1 MKKKLI
7 ISIIF
12 LTELF
17 YVFSVV
23 QKWNFENSSRD
34 LFASQETDTFT
45 VYEKTKDNLY
55 VILTRK
61 ISRQSGV
68 ISITKNLIVKY
79 NNQEVYNGEVEF
91 DNIENFYRVA
101 VDNDNVI
108 CPKGKYHPTYFYDHK
123 NSINDLSN
131 TFHFESNEDWDLSCY
146 YDSSSKFFY
155 VFYFT
160 NGNPNIFYK
169 EPTDKEWKQLNSE
182 SELYGFKFSSDGLS
196 MVYLAKEGSRIKL
209 KGNIMSYESKE
220 VKRNSRGEITLRE
233 AKTYTRGCFEN
244 DYDHFY
250 YLTYSDASNFACGYY
265 DEVNTLE
272 YLNVEKYDNKV
283 NKFEA
288 SPLEFV
294 DQVEIQEMRFVNN
307 YKFVYYIIYNPIDG
321 KTYHGII
328 DIKKNKVVFNTD
340 KEILTFIPYS
350 DISML
355 AITSTTAY
363 EICAIKEDGS
373 CKDSYG
379 CTGENYNKYYL
390 DTEGNK
396 CGTSTSCGE
405 GKIYLL
411 REEMCS
417 DSCDTSIYV
426 LNENNN
432 QCGLCSQIYPEKPYK
447 LINTTQCLS
456 NEEFP
461 EGAEIYN
468 TNLNLLKCKSGY
480 KLEGETCVVDC
491 GDQCP
496 SPTTVT
502 IPPTTITIPPTT
514 INTPPTTVTIPP
526 TTVTIPPT
534 TINTPPTTVTIPPT
548 TITIPPTT
556 ITIQPTTQELEQTT
570 IIERPTTEMIPP
582 TTVIQPPTTVEKELT
597 TVIIPPTTTIEPP
610 TTEVIPPTT
619 LMQSPTTVIT
629 PSTTII
635 QPPTTTITPP
645 TTELKPETT
654 VITPLTTLIT
664 TIPEVKVK
672 CSLEKC
678 LECNDE
684 SISNNLCLTCNEALG
699 YKKVNYTLVLTKF
712 VDCLKKEDP
721 KLKKFYYNE
730 TKNEYR
736 PCYKTCKKCLIGGNP
751 EVQNCLECETNY
763 MFRPGDNPYNNCV
776 AYSEYYYI
784 NSYNQYKPL
793 KSLNCP
799 EEAKYLVEEKNYCI
813 YDCTK
818 DKEYKYLYNGQCWK
832 NCPSNTKNNSFICT
846 ENPKQSYLATTKL
859 HSNANLTD
867 VNNYVQTYISEFSYT
882 SNHATL
888 SSNEFFNILI
898 YRNPGIINDFSLKMS
913 KVDFQDCYDKVKNA
927 YGIEEDL
934 VITVVGTKNTHNPSS
949 SYAFFHPKSGIK
961 LDAENIC
968 KDEVIV
974 VKENLTSILN
984 ENDTKYELQ
993 SSLTGQG
1000 INIFDV
1006 NDPFYT
1012 DLCFDYKNPK
1022 KRDIPLSDRIK
1033 NVFPNVTL
1041 CNDGCQMNG
1050 INLENMTATCN
1061 CKFNDITNNE
1071 IIKDNAVLDSMVGEI
1086 FDLINSSN
1094 IFVVKCYN
1102 YIFKYFKNSIGG
1114 ILTTSIIALNLVL
1127 TYIFFAKQFFRI
1139 SEYIKILM
1147 YRYLTY
1153 LTIPYQ
1159 NAPPKRISKIEFKRE
1174 KTKKNS
1180 KRKKSLQIPRKK
1192 EIEDSI
1198 DDKNLSTN
1206 EEMGKKYV
1214 GNPRGKNKRNKKKS
1228 KTHKINNKFLKSN
1241 KNRYSLEL
1249 TNNYMD
1255 ENAMIKRFVE
1265 EYLETSPDEM
1275 EYDDAIKKDD
1285 RTFCEYFQENLKEK
1299 QIIANTFIAVDPIK
1313 SRAIKIILF
1322 NLNLILYFVINGLFI
1337 SEDYISELYY
1347 LNEEDEN
1354 FFSFLPRSVERLIY
1368 TTLVS
1373 LIIGYI
1379 TSFFFLEEKKVKGI
1393 FKRDMDNR
1401 TILRENINELI
1412 QTLKTRY
1419 IAFIIVVFVILILSL
1434 YYLLCFNYVYPKTQ
1448 IEWIK
1453 SSIAII
1459 IVIQILSILKILLEA
1474 ILRFLSFKCESEK
1487 LFQFGKIFS

>member
-1 MKKKLI
+1 
-7 ISIIF
+7 
-12 LTELF
+12 
-17 YVFSVV
+17 
-23 QKWNFENSSRD
+23 
-34 LFASQETDTFT
+34 
-45 VYEKTKDNLY
+45 
-55 VILTRK
+55 
-61 ISRQSGV
+61 
-68 ISITKNLIVKY
+68 
-79 NNQEVYNGEVEF
+79 
-91 DNIENFYRVA
+91 
-101 VDNDNVI
+101 
-108 CPKGKYHPTYFYDHK
+108 
-123 NSINDLSN
+123 
-131 TFHFESNEDWDLSCY
+131 
-146 YDSSSKFFY
+146 
-155 VFYFT
+155 
-160 NGNPNIFYK
+160 
-169 EPTDKEWKQLNSE
+169 
-182 SELYGFKFSSDGLS
+182 
-196 MVYLAKEGSRIKL
+196 
-209 KGNIMSYESKE
+209 
-220 VKRNSRGEITLRE
+220 
-233 AKTYTRGCFEN
+233 
-244 DYDHFY
+244 
-250 YLTYSDASNFACGYY
+250 
-265 DEVNTLE
+265 
-272 YLNVEKYDNKV
+272 
-283 NKFEA
+283 
-288 SPLEFV
+288 
-294 DQVEIQEMRFVNN
+294 
-307 YKFVYYIIYNPIDG
+307 
-321 KTYHGII
+321 
-328 DIKKNKVVFNTD
+328 
-340 KEILTFIPYS
+340 
-350 DISML
+350 ML

-363 EICAIKEDGS
+363 EICVIKEDGS

-396 CGTSTSCGE
+396 CGTSTSCGD

-426 LNENNN
+426 LNENNK

-456 NEEFP
+456 IEEIP
-461 EGAEIYN
+461 EGAEVYN
-468 TNLNLLKCKSGY
+468 INLNLYKCKSGY

-491 GDQCP
+491 GDQCL
-496 SPTTVT
+496 SPTTIT

-514 INTPPTTVTIPP
+514 INTPPTTATIPPTTVTIPP

-534 TINTPPTTVTIPPT
+534 TQAIAP
-548 TITIPPTT
+548 
-556 ITIQPTTQELEQTT
+556 
-570 IIERPTTEMIPP
+570 
-582 TTVIQPPTTVEKELT
+582 T
-597 TVIIPPTTTIEPP
+597 TVIIPPTTEIIPPTTMTQPPTTIVKEPTTIIIPPTTIIEPP
-610 TTEVIPPTT
+610 TTKIIPPTT
-619 LMQSPTTVIT
+619 FTQPPTTVII
-629 PSTTII
+629 PPTTII
-635 QPPTTTITPP
+635 QPPTTVTPP
-645 TTELKPETT
+645 TTIIPPETT
-654 VITPLTTLIT
+654 VVAPPTTLIT
-664 TIPEVKVK
+664 TIPDKISTTIPSTIPKVKVK
-672 CSLEKC
+672 CSMEKC
-678 LECNDE
+678 LECSEE
-684 SISNNLCLTCNEALG
+684 SLSHNLCLTCNEALG
-699 YKKVNYTLVLTKF
+699 YKKVNYTLVLTDF

-776 AYSEYYYI
+776 ANSEYYYI

-813 YDCTK
+813 YDCRK

-846 ENPKQSYLATTKL
+846 ENPNQSYLATIKL
-859 HSNANLTD
+859 HTKGNLTD
-867 VNNYVQTYISEFSYT
+867 VSNYVQTYKDEFNYT
-882 SNHATL
+882 NNHATL
-888 SSNEFFNILI
+888 YENDFYNILLYKNPNII
-898 YRNPGIINDFSLKMS
+898 YDFSLKMS
-913 KVDFQDCYDKVKNA
+913 KVDFKDCYDKVKNA
-927 YGIEEDL
+927 YGIQEDL
-934 VITVVGTKNTHNPSS
+934 IITVVDTKNTKSPSS

-1012 DLCFDYKNPK
+1012 DLCFDFKNPK

-1033 NVFPNVTL
+1033 NVFPNITL
-1041 CNDGCQMNG
+1041 CNDGCQMDG
-1050 INLENMTATCN
+1050 INLEDMTATCN

-1071 IIKDNAVLDSMVGEI
+1071 MIKDNAVLDSMVGEI

-1094 IFVVKCYN
+1094 IFVVKCYK
-1102 YIFKYFKNSIGG
+1102 YIFKYFKNSISG
-1114 ILTTSIIALNLVL
+1114 ILTTSIIALNLIL
-1127 TYIFFAKQFFRI
+1127 TYIFFAKQFFKI
-1139 SEYIKILM
+1139 SEYIKSLM

-1153 LTIPYQ
+1153 LTIPFQ
-1159 NAPPKRISKIEFKRE
+1159 NAPPKRISKIELKRE
-1174 KTKKNS
+1174 KTKKHS
-1180 KRKKSLQIPRKK
+1180 KRKKSLQIPRRK
-1192 EIEDSI
+1192 ELENSI
-1198 DDKNLSTN
+1198 DDKNLGTN
-1206 EEMGKKYV
+1206 EEMQEKFED
-1214 GNPRGKNKRNKKKS
+1214 NPKEKNKRNKKKS
-1228 KTHKINNKFLKSN
+1228 KTHKVNNKILLSN
-1241 KNRYSLEL
+1241 KNRYSIKL
-1249 TNNYMD
+1249 TTNYLD
-1255 ENAMIKRFVE
+1255 ENAMIKKFVE

-1275 EYDDAIKKDD
+1275 EYDDAIKKDE
-1285 RTFCEYFQENLKEK
+1285 RTFCEYFRENLKEK

-1313 SRAIKIILF
+1313 SRGIKIILF

-1419 IAFIIVVFVILILSL
+1419 IAFILVVFVILLLSL

-1459 IVIQILSILKILLEA
+1459 IIIQVLSILKILLEA
-1474 ILRFLSFKCESEK
+1474 ILRFLSFECESEK
-1487 LFQFGKIFS
+1487 LFHFAKIFS